1 MQSLWNKGLA
11 APSIAD
17 GFHTPLSSLPDWAN
31 TVADP
36 FKKAV

>member
-31 TVADP
+31 TGADP